1 MSEDKDYYDKIAR
14 ELSELSSSF
23 FENVVPP
30 PPSYQVIS
38 GSGYGWYIDAADK
51 RMVRVPRG
59 SEVVI
64 VEEKPDKKGKILVRA
79 DYRYLWIPENEVIEL
94 GYN

>member
-1 MSEDKDYYDKIAR
+1 
-14 ELSELSSSF
+14 
-23 FENVVPP
+23 
-30 PPSYQVIS
+30 
-38 GSGYGWYIDAADK
+38 
-51 RMVRVPRG
+51 MVRVPRG